1 MTPTYYHHN
10 IFSDEDKMTA
20 SYVRVTPTFTS
31 TVMNCDGY
39 QIVTNH
45 SRPSTAKEQVPAN
58 QELPKKEEGKQTQQ
72 IQPISYNCSRV
83 NDEKARISEDIN
95 HLDGRTSRLRKCVE
109 MMSNPIFGG
118 HSWTPFL
125 VKEEVKKEPA
135 YNPDLYRPEKEKSK
149 DHKEEVAPPIKQ
161 EVAPK
166 Q

>member
-10 IFSDEDKMTA
+10 IFSDGEEKMTA
-20 SYVRVTPTFTS
+20 SCVRDTPTFQS

-45 SRPSTAKEQVPAN
+45 SRPSTAKEQAPAK
-58 QELPKKEEGKQTQQ
+58 QELLKKEEGTQGKQT
-72 IQPISYNCSRV
+72 QPISYNCSRA

-125 VKEEVKKEPA
+125 VKEEVKKEPV
-135 YNPDLYRPEKEKSK
+135 YNPDLYRPEKEKPK
-149 DHKEEVAPPIKQ
+149 EQKEE
-161 EVAPK
+161 EAPK
-166 Q
+166 